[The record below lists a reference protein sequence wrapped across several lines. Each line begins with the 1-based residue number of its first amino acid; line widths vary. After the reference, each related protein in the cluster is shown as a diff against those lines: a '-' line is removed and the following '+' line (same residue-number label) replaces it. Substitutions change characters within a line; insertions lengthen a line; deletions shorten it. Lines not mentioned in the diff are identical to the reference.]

1 MSMKQLLI
9 LSGKGGTGKTTI
21 ASAFIR
27 LSEATAYAD
36 CDVDSPNLHLISGW
50 NIEPKRTDYCGLP
63 RATIDPDLCIACDL
77 CREHCRFSAISVGA
91 DYRVNTLACEGCGV
105 CEYVCPAGAIAMKP
119 QVDGDL
125 MLYADSDRAFSTA
138 RLNAGS
144 GTSGLLVTQV
154 KRQMQEKAGR
164 ASLAIIDGSPGI
176 GCPVIASL
184 SGVDLVLVVA
194 EPSIS
199 GISDLGRVI
208 ATAQTMGV
216 ETAICVNKYD
226 TNLEKTRCIEEFCRS
241 RGLPFSGKIPYDA
254 VTMQAI
260 NQGISIVDI
269 DCIAGT
275 AVRKVY
281 EETMQLLLGQNDGE

>member
-1 MSMKQLLI
+1 
-9 LSGKGGTGKTTI
+9 
-21 ASAFIR
+21 
-27 LSEATAYAD
+27 
-36 CDVDSPNLHLISGW
+36 
-50 NIEPKRTDYCGLP
+50 
-63 RATIDPDLCIACDL
+63 
-77 CREHCRFSAISVGA
+77 
-91 DYRVNTLACEGCGV
+91 
-105 CEYVCPAGAIAMKP
+105 
-119 QVDGDL
+119 
-125 MLYADSDRAFSTA
+125 
-138 RLNAGS
+138 
-144 GTSGLLVTQV
+144 
-154 KRQMQEKAGR
+154 
-164 ASLAIIDGSPGI
+164 
-176 GCPVIASL
+176 PVIASL